1 MQRYIIVLLLVTTCT
16 RLLYAQQILPRIYEY
31 DNAGNRM
38 VRKVIELPAPD
49 YMYNNT
55 ASDSVGHIDSNYYID
70 NVQDY
75 IIKIYP
81 NPTSS
86 LIYVDIE
93 GDNADKNAILSVY
106 NISGSLLFTKQIT
119 GNNTMVDLSS
129 YPVGTYIVILQLKN
143 NEKTTWKVI
152 KK

>member
-1 MQRYIIVLLLVTTCT
+1 MQKHIIILLLVTGCIN
-16 RLLYAQQILPRIYEY
+16 LLLAQQVLPRIYEY

-55 ASDSVGHIDSNYYID
+55 ASDSVGHIDSSYYID

-119 GNNTMVDLSS
+119 GNNTMVDLSNCS
-129 YPVGTYIVILQLKN
+129 VGVYLVIMQLKD
-143 NEKTTWKVI
+143 EKTTWKVI

>member
-49 YMYNNT
+49 NIYHDT
-55 ASDSVGHIDSNYYID
+55 ASDSICHIDSSYYID

-75 IIKIYP
+75 TIKIYP

-86 LIYVDIE
+86 RIHIDIE
-93 GDNADKNAILSVY
+93 GDNTDKNATWSVY
-106 NISGSLLFTKQIT
+106 NISGSMLYSGQVT
-119 GNNTMVDLSS
+119 GNSTTIDLSNCS
-129 YPVGTYIVILQLKN
+129 VGVYLVIMQLKD
-143 NEKTTWKVI
+143 EKTTWKVL